1 MIYTHA
7 RAHTHSHTHTH
18 SLTHTLTHTHSH
30 THTHTHIHSHILT
43 HTHTHTHTH
52 AVELQIRHTKGVIEN
67 VPITQLGGAR
77 LQERYYT
84 ETDFWETLIHR
95 KLKPVTV
102 RFTQI
107 DDLKATLKGLR
118 NTVLAIL
125 LLVNLVWIILL
136 YTLTIPQLVQ
146 YGLEPRAFQ
155 TVFLAVYGII
165 IIVQFMTILC
175 HRAVT
180 LVHYLGRTQP
190 SEIVGPETE
199 EPLVVSMDV
208 THHNHL

>member
-1 MIYTHA
+1 MHA
-7 RAHTHSHTHTH
+7 H
-18 SLTHTLTHTHSH
+18 SLTHT
-30 THTHTHIHSHILT
+30 
-43 HTHTHTHTH
+43 
-52 AVELQIRHTKGVIEN
+52 VELQIRHTKGVIEN

-77 LQERYYT
+77 LQERYT

-107 DDLKATLKGLR
+107 DDLKAMLKSLR
-118 NTVLAIL
+118 NVVLAIL

-155 TVFLAVYGII
+155 TVFLLVYGII
-165 IIVQFMTILC
+165 IVVQFVTILC
-175 HRAVT
+175 HRGVT

-190 SEIVGPETE
+190 NEIVGPETE
-199 EPLVVSMDV
+199 EPLVVSMAV
-208 THHNHL
+208 PHNVHL